1 MQARHTQDPLCH
13 PTFHLILDVYSSHSL
28 FCLWLPRPKMWSV
41 WDDQAGQWD
50 SEAGKYWSGLTGW
63 ADHLLP
69 PGNVSDI
76 NDEHGNNRERKAYIL
91 QTSILFWQSNITTFQ
106 ICKYVGQGPLCARV
120 VFSASKINFAHSQCC
135 YKNALSWAH
144 VWPPG
149 LTAWRCS
156 IWRTYILHLVM
167 DIDNI
172 EDHHFSN
179 LTPHL
184 CVEQGTWPLTYA
196 VIELRTVNQDLKTRA
211 NSVREP
217 FNVTVYFYLW

>member
-1 MQARHTQDPLCH
+1 MVHNLQFVSTGLWLEMQASHTHPGSSLSSYLSPHSRCLFLPFTFLSLTPQACLCG
-13 PTFHLILDVYSSHSL
+13 L
-28 FCLWLPRPKMWSV
+28 MWSV

-50 SEAGKYWSGLTGW
+50 NEARKYWSGLTGW
-63 ADHLLP
+63 AVHLLP

-91 QTSILFWQSNITTFQ
+91 QTSILFWQSNTTTSQ
-106 ICKYVGQGPLCARV
+106 ICKSVGRGPLCARV

-156 IWRTYILHLVM
+156 IWRT
-167 DIDNI
+167 
-172 EDHHFSN
+172 
-179 LTPHL
+179 
-184 CVEQGTWPLTYA
+184 
-196 VIELRTVNQDLKTRA
+196 
-211 NSVREP
+211 
-217 FNVTVYFYLW
+217 